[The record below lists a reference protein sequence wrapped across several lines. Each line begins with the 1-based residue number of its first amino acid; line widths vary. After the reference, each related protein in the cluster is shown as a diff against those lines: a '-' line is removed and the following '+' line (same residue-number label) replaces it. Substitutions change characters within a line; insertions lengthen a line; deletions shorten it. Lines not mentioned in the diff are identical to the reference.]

1 MNDIA
6 SKIPAKWRSVG
17 IQLGLPSGTLD
28 SIQSNNA
35 GKPQACLDS
44 FEQVFSTWERQ
55 GPSPYTWDAIIDV
68 LRTPAVGEI
77 ALADELCDQYLA
89 STSST
94 TAQSTS

>member
-28 SIQSNNA
+28 SIEKNNA

-44 FEQVFSTWERQ
+44 FEQVFFTWERQ
-55 GPSPYTWDAIIDV
+55 GPPSPYTWEAIIDV
-68 LRTPAVGEI
+68 LRAPAVGEI
-77 ALADELCDQYLA
+77 ALADELCHQHLK
-89 STSST
+89 ST
-94 TAQSTS
+94 